1 MIMKPVK
8 RYSVNKRRSARSFR
22 RDVGR
27 TKAPN
32 LQSPMRGGWRL

>member
-1 MIMKPVK
+1 MKPVS
-8 RYSVNKRRSARSFR
+8 RVPVNKGRSARQFR
-22 RDVGR
+22 SNTRR